1 MSDKINMLSIIRAHY
16 KTLRDSSKKKIS
28 LGDVFTFI
36 IFPISMACLS
46 ALSFFNLNKD
56 LDSLLVN
63 FGAIFTALLLS
74 VIVLIY
80 DQENRILDKIRAY
93 PEEVGVTTKSKLT
106 LLKELYHNISYAI
119 FCSLVLVALSFIHS
133 IVPLPQG
140 NSIYSFYIS
149 TLQIKLSFA
158 TSIVTPI
165 IVFVTINIFLTILMV
180 VKRLYKILVANHT
193 E

>member
-16 KTLRDSSKKKIS
+16 KTLRNSGGKKIS
-28 LGDVFTFI
+28 LGDTLTFI
-36 IFPISMACLS
+36 VFPMIMGLLS
-46 ALSFFNLNKD
+46 ALCFFNLNKD

-80 DQENRILDKIRAY
+80 DQENRALDKARLY
-93 PEEVGVTTKSKLT
+93 PNEVGDTSKLKLR

-119 FCSLVLVALSFIHS
+119 FCSLILVALSFIHS
-133 IVPLPQG
+133 IVPQPTSDG
-140 NSIYSFYIS
+140 VFSFYIGEFK
-149 TLQIKLSFA
+149 LKLSFA
-158 TSIVTPI
+158 TTLVTPI

-180 VKRLYKILVANHT
+180 VKRLYKILISNNVD
-193 E
+193 